1 MSARLVLSDTGA
13 DFATWERAFRAA
25 APEIQLLRDAPAQ
38 DLRGIRYCMTWKPQS
53 GVYQR
58 MPDLAALFVLG
69 AGVERFIGDP
79 TIPSGVQIVKMA
91 EPGLTQA
98 MEHYVLW
105 QVLELHRG
113 FRDLAAGQR
122 EVRWIDQTYPAP
134 WDRKVGVMGLGAL
147 GEAVARK
154 LQDFGFATRGW
165 SRSVKAI
172 EGVTVFAG
180 GDQMAPFLDGLE
192 ILVCLLPLTP
202 ETRGILNADL
212 FRQLA
217 PGAGLINVGRGAQLN
232 EADLLAALDSGQ
244 LSGASLDVFHTE
256 PLPETH
262 PFWRHPRILV
272 TPHLASDV
280 DPESSALAIRQQIAR
295 AEAGQALEHV
305 ADRARGY

>member
-13 DFATWERAFRAA
+13 DFATWERAFRTA
-25 APEIQLLRDAPAQ
+25 APEIQLLRDAPGQ
-38 DLRGIRYCMTWKPQS
+38 DLRGIRYCMTWKPQP
-53 GVYQR
+53 GVYAR
-58 MPDLAALFVLG
+58 MPDLEALFVLG
-69 AGVERFIGDP
+69 AGVERFLGDA
-79 TIPSGVQIVKMA
+79 TIPPGLQIVKMA

-98 MEHYVLW
+98 MEQYVLW

-113 FRDLAAGQR
+113 FRELAVGQR

-147 GEAVARK
+147 GEAVVRRLK
-154 LQDFGFATRGW
+154 GFGFATRGW
-165 SRSVKAI
+165 SRSKKTI
-172 EGVTVFAG
+172 DGVAVFAG
-180 GDQMAPFLDGLE
+180 GDTMGAFLDGLE

-232 EADLLAALDSGQ
+232 EADLLAALESGQ
-244 LSGASLDVFHTE
+244 LSGASLDVFHAE

-262 PFWRHPRILV
+262 PIWRHPRILV

-280 DPESSALAIRQQIAR
+280 DPESCALAIRQQIAR

-305 ADRARGY
+305 ADRKRGY